1 MKHRA
6 NPRFWRCYR
15 GLPKEIRELADRNY
29 RLLRSDPT
37 HRSLYFKKIAHY
49 WSVRVGLHYRALAVE
64 SGSDLV
70 WFWIG
75 SHAEYDK
82 LVGRRRPANKRV
94 QPMRAKKRVAKRRGG
109 TRG

>member
-1 MKHRA
+1 VTHRA

-15 GLPKEIRELADRNY
+15 GLPKDVRELADRNY
-29 RLLRSDPT
+29 QLLRADPA
-37 HRSLYFKKIAHY
+37 HRSLHFKKIAQY

-64 SGSDLV
+64 AGSHLV

-82 LVGRRRPANKRV
+82 LVGRRPADKRM
-94 QPMRAKKRVAKRRGG
+94 QAKRAKMRVAQRRGR
-109 TRG
+109 TRA